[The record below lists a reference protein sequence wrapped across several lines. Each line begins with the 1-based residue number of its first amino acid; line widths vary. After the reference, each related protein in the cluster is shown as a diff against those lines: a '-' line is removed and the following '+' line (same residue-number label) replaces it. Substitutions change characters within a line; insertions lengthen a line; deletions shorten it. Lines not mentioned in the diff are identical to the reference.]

1 LDGAIR
7 SIRSPGERCFERMC
21 SPPDACLEVCRRSR
35 PAVPLDATQEPNLH
49 GVKRFEPRRSWTNG
63 EPIVIRVTANSARIG
78 SVVCSRLQSRASL
91 MNRWRD
97 TYMPCP
103 ALKARHQR
111 TRTSPRPSGYDGRPG
126 GSNTRILTIGGT
138 GFIGRY
144 VVGYLVK
151 SGHDVAVFH
160 RGTKETTLPGSVRHL
175 HGDCERLVHFQDE
188 FREFAP
194 DCVVAMALPAG
205 NDRTGRLF
213 VDVFRRIARRAVVI
227 TSRDVYRAFG
237 RLHRLETGTP
247 DPVPLTETS
256 PLREKFYPYRGKAVD
271 PMWTDSDDLLVER
284 AVMNEPHF
292 QATVIRLPVIYGPQ
306 DEYFHRT
313 FPYLKRMDDGRRA
326 ILLDEA
332 HADWKDSRVY
342 VEDAAWAIV
351 LAATDD

>member
-1 LDGAIR
+1 
-7 SIRSPGERCFERMC
+7 M
-21 SPPDACLEVCRRSR
+21 
-35 PAVPLDATQEPNLH
+35 
-49 GVKRFEPRRSWTNG
+49 
-63 EPIVIRVTANSARIG
+63 
-78 SVVCSRLQSRASL
+78 
-91 MNRWRD
+91 
-97 TYMPCP
+97 
-103 ALKARHQR
+103 
-111 TRTSPRPSGYDGRPG
+111 
-126 GSNTRILTIGGT
+126 
-138 GFIGRY
+138 
-144 VVGYLVK
+144 K

-175 HGDCERLVHFQDE
+175 HGDRERLAHFQDE

-205 NDRTGRLF
+205 NDQTGRLF

-237 RLHRLETGTP
+237 RLSRLETGTP

-351 LAATDD
+351 LAATDDRAGGHIYNVAPTRTLTEAEWVESIGNVAGWSGDVVRIPRDRLPKHLVRDLDFRHDLALSSQRIRDELGYSERISFDRGLRETIEWERSNAPEIQRDLFDYEAEDIALRGTAL